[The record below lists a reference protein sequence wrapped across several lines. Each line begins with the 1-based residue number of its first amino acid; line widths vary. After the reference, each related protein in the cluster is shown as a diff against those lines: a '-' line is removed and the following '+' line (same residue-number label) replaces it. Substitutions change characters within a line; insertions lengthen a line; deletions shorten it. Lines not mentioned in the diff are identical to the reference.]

1 VLEAKM
7 EIPVQVTV
15 PTHRYGAY
23 ETGGRNA
30 PRERLFTQLVTRA
43 TGVPGVQT
51 AAAMANLPLR
61 HGPNPWAISVEGRSW
76 EGSRASSSAVSGTKL
91 PYHGSVS
98 TQRVTPGYFAALG
111 IPLVRGRLFDEHDRP
126 DAPMVAVINET
137 TARRYFPNEDPIG
150 KRITVD
156 MTSYFPKMTIVGI
169 VGDSRLNAL
178 DREIYPQVFWPM
190 AFLPGSNAWLVVR
203 TSAEPTAV
211 AAAVREAIQSVD
223 ADLGITEVAPM
234 SGVVQESLWRQ
245 RLAALL
251 IGLLAILAALIAL
264 GGLYSVISYSV
275 ARRTRELGIR
285 IAVGATARHV
295 ALTVLFYGL
304 RLVGTGILMMGCT
317 ATLVLNRIL
326 AGQVPNL
333 ADSPWTLPIISFGFA
348 LLTVV
353 ACLVPVRK
361 AISVNPLTVLRA
373 E

>member
-1 VLEAKM
+1 
-7 EIPVQVTV
+7 
-15 PTHRYGAY
+15 
-23 ETGGRNA
+23 
-30 PRERLFTQLVTRA
+30 
-43 TGVPGVQT
+43 
-51 AAAMANLPLR
+51 
-61 HGPNPWAISVEGRSW
+61 
-76 EGSRASSSAVSGTKL
+76 
-91 PYHGSVS
+91 
-98 TQRVTPGYFAALG
+98 
-111 IPLVRGRLFDEHDRP
+111 
-126 DAPMVAVINET
+126 MVAVINET

-361 AISVNPLTVLRA
+361 AISVDPLTVLRA